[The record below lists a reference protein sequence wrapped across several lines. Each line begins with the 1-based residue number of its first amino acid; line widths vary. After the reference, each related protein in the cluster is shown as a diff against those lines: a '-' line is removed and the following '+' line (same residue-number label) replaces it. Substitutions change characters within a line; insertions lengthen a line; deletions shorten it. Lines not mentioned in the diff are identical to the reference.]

1 MVEFEYDSV
10 LWTSFKKGMKNGQV
24 SYLAQCVEDMV
35 NILSFLRPPKD
46 KSSYFQLDVGEQ

>member
-1 MVEFEYDSV
+1 MGRF
-10 LWTSFKKGMKNGQV
+10 